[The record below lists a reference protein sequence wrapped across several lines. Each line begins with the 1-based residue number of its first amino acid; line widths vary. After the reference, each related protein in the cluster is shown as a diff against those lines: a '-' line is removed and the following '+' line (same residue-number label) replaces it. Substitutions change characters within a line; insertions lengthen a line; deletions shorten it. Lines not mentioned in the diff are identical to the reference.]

1 MRRDSCRKILPLAA
15 SIAGRNRLA
24 RIRNTLYSFGFS
36 AWHVACSTTDKP
48 QTCGICQGSF
58 MLLALGAASAALNA
72 IKSLTA
78 PKPTASQPIG
88 TGPVGATWSDDS
100 TAPAGGSAGATTYSS
115 GPQISPDNLSTLL
128 AVQSQSTGFGSEGTA
143 VNSLPLPTTPSSTA
157 SSAYTATDQLI
168 QRQSSPALLPT
179 PPISLSA

>member
-1 MRRDSCRKILPLAA
+1 
-15 SIAGRNRLA
+15 
-24 RIRNTLYSFGFS
+24 
-36 AWHVACSTTDKP
+36 
-48 QTCGICQGSF
+48 

-88 TGPVGATWSDDS
+88 FGPAGATWSDDS
-100 TAPAGGSAGATTYSS
+100 TAPAGGSAAATTS
-115 GPQISPDNLSTLL
+115 GSAPQISPDNLSTLL
-128 AVQSQSTGFGSEGTA
+128 AVQSGSNPDGTSA
-143 VNSLPLPTTPSSTA
+143 NSLPLPTTPSSTA

>member
-1 MRRDSCRKILPLAA
+1 
-15 SIAGRNRLA
+15 
-24 RIRNTLYSFGFS
+24 
-36 AWHVACSTTDKP
+36 
-48 QTCGICQGSF
+48 

-78 PKPTASQPIG
+78 PKPTSSQPIG
-88 TGPVGATWSDDS
+88 AGPAGATWSDNS
-100 TAPAGGSAGATTYSS
+100 TAPAGGSAAATTYGSA
-115 GPQISPDNLSTLL
+115 PQISPDNLNTLL
-128 AVQSQSTGFGSEGTA
+128 AVQSQTTGFGSDGTSA
-143 VNSLPLPTTPSSTA
+143 NSLPLPTTPSSTA